1 MNYTIQNV
9 GNTMKNTFGTIQKS
23 KRNIGN
29 TPDTNIHDR
38 SFAMLGTGSSINSG
52 RVKLVLWTQTK

>member
-1 MNYTIQNV
+1 
-9 GNTMKNTFGTIQKS
+9 MKNTFGTIQKL